1 MSRGKTDAIF
11 ILHRWLWGILFLGVW
26 LGGIPDR
33 AVSAEDNDSRTWRTI
48 AELSE
53 EELAR
58 LDFSTDAPRHA
69 GFPYMPAEPYPFKPP
84 YTAEEIGYRIM
95 EFPHMP
101 RWDCVQIEDSGT
113 LTPTGYLF
121 INQIITL
128 IHHRAP
134 KGWSDN
140 SPPNRARS
148 IRAGWHKMLP
158 PRKIEATNCCSSR
171 PVRTGRPQKRPT
183 CSAILQPCAECAVS
197 PNPVV
202 RTNSPTNPWP
212 MMTFSGETPGSFPG
226 GCWALTFYMR
236 PPDFRKHGS
245 PSPCAMR
252 TGLFA
257 TWRPMS

>member
-134 KGWSDN
+134 EGLVGQLTAKPGEVYSRWLAQDVAPPGKSRQPTAVHHVPYGPADHKKGRRVRLFSN
-140 SPPNRARS
+140 PAQSAPFPPT
-148 IRAGWHKMLP
+148 P
-158 PRKIEATNCCSSR
+158 SS
-171 PVRTGRPQKRPT
+171 GQIPQPT
-183 CSAILQPCAECAVS
+183 
-197 PNPVV
+197 
-202 RTNSPTNPWP
+202 
-212 MMTFSGETPGSFPG
+212 
-226 GCWALTFYMR
+226 
-236 PPDFRKHGS
+236 HG
-245 PSPCAMR
+245 
-252 TGLFA
+252 L
-257 TWRPMS
+257 